1 MDWIRE
7 NKTLAGILGVI
18 IAGVLAL
25 GYLLYDAWNSYTAAK
40 DAYITLGSEVARVQ
54 GAALAPTEKNLSEKK
69 ALVEGYGQKVNQLGT
84 ALQFLQPVA
93 APTTDAEF
101 QKKLLDRISK
111 AKAMAEALKV
121 KLPAEFAFGFGEYLG
136 SFPKAELSTELSGY
150 LDGVE
155 MLTKLAMTSK
165 VTSIDLLDRSQLPTE
180 KAGAPA
186 SATPKKSPYGQ
197 QAAAAPTAK
206 AIYEKNQVTMVLTLD
221 QGSLQTL
228 LSRLAN
234 TSDTTSEAD
243 SKKSFFSTV
252 RLVRVENQAKTGP
265 RKTSATPAPA
275 PEPQVPEAPAPAPA
289 KDGKEAAPA
298 GPVEIKPPAPSA
310 PDSFAVLGQEMLKV
324 YLEID
329 LVKFLPAAPAAAP
342 RQ

>member
-1 MDWIRE
+1 
-7 NKTLAGILGVI
+7 
-18 IAGVLAL
+18 
-25 GYLLYDAWNSYTAAK
+25 
-40 DAYITLGSEVARVQ
+40 
-54 GAALAPTEKNLSEKK
+54 
-69 ALVEGYGQKVNQLGT
+69 
-84 ALQFLQPVA
+84 
-93 APTTDAEF
+93 
-101 QKKLLDRISK
+101 
-111 AKAMAEALKV
+111 MA
-121 KLPAEFAFGFGEYLG
+121 
-136 SFPKAELSTELSGY
+136 TELSGY

-165 VTSIDLLDRSQLPTE
+165 VASIDLLERSQLPAE

-197 QAAAAPTAK
+197 QAAAAPAAK
-206 AIYEKNQVTMVLTLD
+206 AIYEKNQVTMILTLD
-221 QGSLQTL
+221 QGSLQTV

-265 RKTSATPAPA
+265 RKTKASPAPA
-275 PEPQVPEAPAPAPA
+275 PEPQATEAPAPAPP

-329 LVKFLPAAPAAAP
+329 LVKFLSAAPAAA